1 MTTRQ
6 TLPNR
11 RSCETVEFDHGGIRY
26 VASVGRFPNSGAIS
40 EIFMHGGKTGS
51 AAEIAAHD
59 GAIILSLA
67 LQFGTPISAIR
78 HALMKLHDGT
88 AAGPIGKLL
97 DILDAE

>member
-1 MTTRQ
+1 MTARQ

-11 RSCETVEFDHGGIRY
+11 RSCETVEFDHDGIRY
-26 VASVGRFPNSGAIS
+26 VASIGRFPYSGAIS
-40 EIFMHGGKTGS
+40 EIFVHGGKTDS
-51 AAEIAAHD
+51 AADVAAHD

-67 LQFGTPISAIR
+67 LQFGTPINAVR
-78 HALMKLHDGT
+78 HALMKLRNGS